1 MDISSIEQCLK
12 QLDSVENC
20 KILLDN
26 EGKIQEIHITAKS
39 KRSSKQISRDI
50 QSILISK
57 FGLNID
63 YKKISIA
70 QIKCEFEDDA
80 CLRLKYKAI
89 EYSKGE
95 MKSSAKVVLEKDD
108 EYFEGVISG
117 PCTSS
122 NVLSLFAR
130 ATLKAV
136 EAFLRIEDIFV
147 LESVGSF
154 SLSGKD
160 VVVTIVNSIFD
171 GQEQILSGS
180 SIGKS
185 DKKETTVK
193 STLDAVN
200 RILNKVTR

>member
-1 MDISSIEQCLK
+1 MDISLVEQCLK
-12 QLDSVENC
+12 QLESVENC

-26 EGKIQEIHITAKS
+26 DGKIQEIHITAKS

-50 QSILISK
+50 QSILISR

-70 QIKCEFEDDA
+70 QIKYEFEEDIS
-80 CLRLKYKAI
+80 LRLKYKAI
-89 EYSKGE
+89 EYSMGE

-108 EYFEGVISG
+108 EFYEGTISG
-117 PCTSS
+117 PYTTN

-136 EAFLRIEDIFV
+136 EAFLRIDDIFV
-147 LESVGSF
+147 LESVGNF
-154 SLSGKD
+154 SLAGKD
-160 VVVTIVNSIFD
+160 VVVTIVNSIYD
-171 GQEQILSGS
+171 GHEQILSGS
-180 SIGKS
+180 SVGKS

-200 RILNKVTR
+200 RILQKVSR